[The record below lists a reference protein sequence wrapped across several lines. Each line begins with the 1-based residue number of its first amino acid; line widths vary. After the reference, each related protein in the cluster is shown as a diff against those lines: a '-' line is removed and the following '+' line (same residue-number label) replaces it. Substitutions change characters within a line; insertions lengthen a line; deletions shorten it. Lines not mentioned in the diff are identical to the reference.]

1 MAVQLD
7 QTASGTSS
15 RAPIQL
21 YHQSSQYRNWR
32 FSKQQ
37 LEKIRQDLNEQA
49 VERVRTLWEEERAQ
63 QEQAGTAG
71 AEAPTPTEGSTSEP
85 PSQPATPPAPADIE
99 YLSVAG
105 EQLLVAYY
113 LQQAVGLCGAFK
125 FPEMVTAT
133 ALSYLKRFYLRNT
146 AMDYHPKDIM
156 LTCVFLATKTENF
169 AISIDTFAAKVK
181 VTPADILAL
190 EFLVSQSLHFEYK
203 VHHAHLALSG
213 LVLDM
218 QTTGVPSSTIAS
230 ALPRAQAF
238 LRAARL
244 SPAELVYAP
253 SQIAL
258 ACMRLADRSSVET
271 WLVAKGKSANEQK
284 KEREARSATEGSTGA
299 GKKEEGEGAPRAQ
312 DEDNDQDGEP
322 AQLEQDVLLRLLDE
336 VQGMIQEQQR
346 NPVDKDKVREVDRRL
361 KWARNPEK
369 DPKSA
374 LYKKRQAEEE
384 AAREEKDRAKM
395 AKRPP
400 NDDAS
405 VFD

>member
-1 MAVQLD
+1 MAVQLGE
-7 QTASGTSS
+7 SSTSIS
-15 RAPIQL
+15 RQQPIQL

-32 FSKQQ
+32 FSKEQ
-37 LEKIRQDLNEQA
+37 LDKIRQDLNEQA

-63 QEQAGTAG
+63 QEKTGTTG
-71 AEAPTPTEGSTSEP
+71 VEAPTPTEGSTSEP

-99 YLSVAG
+99 YLSVAD

-125 FPEMVTAT
+125 FPEIVTAT

-218 QTTGVPSSTIAS
+218 QTTGVPSSSIAS

-271 WLVAKGKSANEQK
+271 WLAAKGKGASAQK
-284 KEREARSATEGSTGA
+284 KEREARGVAAGSAGE
-299 GKKEEGEGAPRAQ
+299 GKKEEKEGEEGVRAGG
-312 DEDNDQDGEP
+312 EDNEGEP
-322 AQLEQDVLLRLLDE
+322 AQLEQDALLRLLDE

-346 NPVDKDKVREVDRRL
+346 NTVDKDKVREVDRRL

-374 LYKKRQAEEE
+374 LFKKRQAEEE

-395 AKRPP
+395 AKRPQ

>member
-7 QTASGTSS
+7 QTATSTS
-15 RAPIQL
+15 RREPVQL

-32 FSKQQ
+32 FSKEQ
-37 LEKIRQDLNEQA
+37 LDKIRQDLNEQA
-49 VERVRTLWEEERAQ
+49 VERAQ
-63 QEQAGTAG
+63 QAQTESTGDRPAATAD
-71 AEAPTPTEGSTSEP
+71 GSTSEP

-99 YLSVAG
+99 YLSVAD

-181 VTPADILAL
+181 VLPADILAL

-218 QTTGVPSSTIAS
+218 QTTGVPSSSIAS

-258 ACMRLADRSSVET
+258 ACMRIADRSAVET
-271 WLVAKGKSANEQK
+271 WLAAKGKGASEQK
-284 KEREARSATEGSTGA
+284 EEREARRAPAGPTSAVKKEG
-299 GKKEEGEGAPRAQ
+299 EEGEGAPRARGEDKG
-312 DEDNDQDGEP
+312 DEPQ
-322 AQLEQDVLLRLLDE
+322 QLEQDVLLRLLDE

-374 LYKKRQAEEE
+374 LYKKRKAEEE

-395 AKRPP
+395 AKRPQ

>member
-7 QTASGTSS
+7 RDGPSTPKRQ
-15 RAPIQL
+15 PVQL
-21 YHQSSQYRNWR
+21 YHLSSQYRHWR
-32 FSKQQ
+32 FSKEQ
-37 LEKIRQDLNEQA
+37 LAKIRQDLIEQA

-63 QEQAGTAG
+63 QAQAGANG
-71 AEAPTPTEGSTSEP
+71 VPAPTDASASEP
-85 PSQPATPPAPADIE
+85 PSQPATPPAPSDIE
-99 YLSVAG
+99 YLSVAD

-125 FPEMVTAT
+125 FPEAVSAT

-156 LTCVFLATKTENF
+156 LTCVFLATKTENYP
-169 AISIDTFAAKVK
+169 ISIDTFAAKVK
-181 VTPADILAL
+181 VAPADILAL

-203 VHHAHLALSG
+203 VHHAYLALSG

-218 QTTGVPSSTIAS
+218 QTTSVPSPSLAS

-258 ACMRLADRSSVET
+258 ACMRLADREAVET
-271 WLVAKGKSANEQK
+271 WLEEKLRAGAAVP
-284 KEREARSATEGSTGA
+284 REGRDGGGEGR
-299 GKKEEGEGAPRAQ
+299 KEEGGEGGAPGR
-312 DEDNDQDGEP
+312 EEGEP
-322 AQLEQDVLLRLLDE
+322 AQLAQEELLRLLDE
-336 VQGMIQEQQR
+336 VQAMIQEQQR
-346 NPVDKDKVREVDRRL
+346 STVDKNKVREVDRRL

-374 LYKKRQAEEE
+374 LYKKRKAEEE
-384 AAREEKDRAKM
+384 AAREEKERAKA